1 MITLKSGCV
10 AWSLDNTF
18 TMMVYVLLGV
28 WINIF
33 TYFWYLVSVAEYRKM
48 VEKLYKPP
56 SAA

>member
-1 MITLKSGCV
+1 
-10 AWSLDNTF
+10 
-18 TMMVYVLLGV
+18 MMVYVLLGV